1 MLKIISY
8 GADSHTEKGGYTY
21 VGISKGGA
29 VEEVE
34 EVAQTTVRLGPTLGF
49 HGLEALI
56 PSIFVPR

>member
-1 MLKIISY
+1 MFH
-8 GADSHTEKGGYTY
+8 GADGHTEKGDYTY
-21 VGISKGGA
+21 VGIGKGGA

-34 EVAQTTVRLGPTLGF
+34 EVAQTAVGLGPTLGF